1 VSARLSL
8 CSSTGQV
15 VSGRREGMA
24 RRVERIVSRTAL
36 TKYLYLRYHERR
48 FTSALGSDRRFRGV
62 YADFASAAAAAP
74 RTKPLGYDNEATA
87 ALLTEE
93 RYRIHDSDFPILF
106 WLSRLLRE
114 DSRIFDLGGNV
125 GLSFYAYR
133 PYLPLPKG
141 CQWLVYDVPAVVRAG
156 RAILAADPAPQL
168 SFTSSYEAL
177 QGAEILLAAGSL
189 QYVEEPLHFLRST
202 TPLPTHVLL
211 NKMPIYEQPSA
222 LTIQATGASFCP
234 YHLFNRCELLNAF
247 AAHGYELVHSWQ
259 NPTLGCHIP
268 TFPEHSIE
276 AYSGFYLRR
285 APN

>member
-1 VSARLSL
+1 
-8 CSSTGQV
+8 
-15 VSGRREGMA
+15 MA
-24 RRVERIVSRTAL
+24 RRLERIVSRTAL

-48 FTSALGSDRRFRGV
+48 FTSASGFDRRFRGV

-87 ALLTEE
+87 GLLTEE
-93 RYRIHDSDFPILF
+93 RHRIHDSDFPILF

-114 DSRIFDLGGNV
+114 DSRVFDLGGNV
-125 GLSFYAYR
+125 GISFYAYR
-133 PYLPLPKG
+133 PYLPLPQG

-156 RAILAADPAPQL
+156 QAILATDPAPQL
-168 SFTSSYEAL
+168 SFTSSYDAL

-189 QYVEEPLHFLRST
+189 QFVEEPLHFLRST
-202 TPLPTHVLL
+202 TPLPGHVLL

-222 LTIQATGASFCP
+222 VTIQATGSSYCP
-234 YHLFNRCELLNAF
+234 YHLFNRRELLNAF
-247 AAHGYELVHSWQ
+247 AARGYELVHSWQ
-259 NPTLGCHIP
+259 NPSLGCNIP
-268 TFPEHSIE
+268 MFPKHSIE